1 MHFSSAAIALT
12 LVALSSALPAYSA
25 PAPPSNCT
33 TVCAPPPSSTPT
45 PCTPS
50 LTPTPPCS
58 TPSSPPTPSPCPPT
72 PNVIRPKALSQYDVW
87 TGAVRYRASHGKIF
101 KDGRTTDVS
110 TLLTFDFPPE
120 SQGKTCRFV
129 LDLAA
134 DPSATVSG
142 SAQFDVFT
150 SQAPATRNADTWPS
164 GNLRDHHIGR
174 MAAKPGASATW
185 VPGFPTFGQ
194 GFPCPAGETYG
205 AELVGAGDVDRIE
218 WLASAP
224 VAYIAW

>member
-1 MHFSSAAIALT
+1 
-12 LVALSSALPAYSA
+12 
-25 PAPPSNCT
+25 
-33 TVCAPPPSSTPT
+33 
-45 PCTPS
+45 
-50 LTPTPPCS
+50 
-58 TPSSPPTPSPCPPT
+58 
-72 PNVIRPKALSQYDVW
+72 
-87 TGAVRYRASHGKIF
+87 VRYRASSGKIF
-101 KDGRTTDVS
+101 KNGRTTDVS

-129 LDLAA
+129 FDLAA
-134 DPSATVSG
+134 DPSVIVSG

-174 MAAKPGASATW
+174 MAAKPGVPATW
-185 VPGFPTFGQ
+185 VSGFPTFGQ
-194 GFPCPAGETYG
+194 SFPCPAGKTYG
-205 AELVGAGDVDRIE
+205 AELVATGDVEHIE